1 MKKVKLLVVSLFVV
15 LVSAAFTPAYAA
27 VTGKVSRIFPAGSG
41 AVHFRIHGDACNTG
55 NDYYTFDMNEGA
67 VNTTAAENWY
77 TLLLSSAASG
87 QEIVVRYVGDT
98 DSASCE
104 TTGNKVIT
112 YIYADFPL

>member
-1 MKKVKLLVVSLFVV
+1 MKKVKLLVVSLFVM

-27 VTGKVSRIFPAGSG
+27 VTGKVSRIFPSGSG
-41 AVHFRIHGDACNTG
+41 VVYFRIHGDTCNTG

-67 VNTTAAENWY
+67 VNTKAAENWY

-87 QEIVVRYVGDT
+87 QEIVVHYVGGA
-98 DSASCE
+98 DSESCGVS
-104 TTGNKVIT
+104 GNKPIT